1 MWRWLVNRRELG
13 NARATRDGHGRCWGE
28 GMHMSITV
36 TLTLAAGEPF
46 GPVELET
53 IKRTIETGQDP
64 RISFRYVIKRAIQ

>member
-1 MWRWLVNRRELG
+1 
-13 NARATRDGHGRCWGE
+13 
-28 GMHMSITV
+28 MHMSITV
-36 TLTLAAGEPF
+36 ILTLAVGEPF